1 MENKHSQPY
10 HCNFK
15 SPSQKKKKKKKK
27 LRFFL
32 RSAYT
37 NMIWKVL
44 NCVLNNHKNQV
55 NIRKS
60 YEGDIM

>member
-27 LRFFL
+27 AQIFFKECL
-32 RSAYT
+32 
-37 NMIWKVL
+37 
-44 NCVLNNHKNQV
+44 HKHDLKGLELCAKQP
-55 NIRKS
+55 
-60 YEGDIM
+60 